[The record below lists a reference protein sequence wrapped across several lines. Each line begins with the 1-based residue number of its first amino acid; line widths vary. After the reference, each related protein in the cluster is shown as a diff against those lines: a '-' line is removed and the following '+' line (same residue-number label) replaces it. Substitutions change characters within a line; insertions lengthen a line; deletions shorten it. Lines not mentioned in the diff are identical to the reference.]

1 MPKIA
6 WISALC
12 VVAVL
17 ATGFTP
23 PHHGKTGRFLKR
35 HGFMYIPGQADG
47 MNHDFYMQAY
57 EISNENYRYFLND
70 LQIKGRYDEL
80 RIAGVDTAQWDAIFG
95 DSSAYS
101 KFYFQHEAYD
111 HYPVINISYE
121 GALMYCK
128 WLTEAYSLRGFNIEV
143 RLPDST
149 EWKIAA
155 RGGEADNTYGW
166 GKDSYISKQGY
177 YRCNAKKGDT
187 CSLTL
192 TPVMAYT
199 TNRYGLYNMSGN
211 TTEMLLEKGKHKG
224 GGWNSPEPNIRIDGP
239 DDYAGISG
247 PSPFIGFRP
256 IAIIHDEKT
265 TAK

>member
-1 MPKIA
+1 MSRNVFLP
-6 WISALC
+6 ALL
-12 VVAVL
+12 VVAL
-17 ATGFTP
+17 LTASFTS

-35 HGFMYIPGQADG
+35 HGFMYIPGKTDG
-47 MNHDFYMQAY
+47 LGYDYYMQAF

-70 LQIKGRYDEL
+70 LKAKGRYDDL
-80 RIAGVDTAQWDAIFG
+80 KKAAVDTAAWYPIFEQ
-95 DSSAYS
+95 DSAYA

-111 HYPVINISYE
+111 HYPVVNISYD
-121 GALMYCK
+121 GAVLYCK
-128 WLTEAYSLRGFNIEV
+128 WLTEAYALRGLPIEV
-143 RLPDST
+143 RLPDSA

-155 RGGEADNTYGW
+155 RGGEPENVYGW

-211 TTEMLLEKGKHKG
+211 ASEMLREKGTHKG
-224 GGWNSPEPNIRIDGP
+224 GGWNSPEPNIRIDGA
-239 DDYAGISG
+239 DDYAGVST

-256 IAIIHDEKT
+256 IAIIKEEN
-265 TAK
+265 TAVK